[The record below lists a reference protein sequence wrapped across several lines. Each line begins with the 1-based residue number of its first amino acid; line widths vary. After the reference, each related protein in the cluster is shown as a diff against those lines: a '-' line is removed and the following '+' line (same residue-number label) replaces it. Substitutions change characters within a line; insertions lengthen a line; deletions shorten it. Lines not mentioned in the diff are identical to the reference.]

1 MLVEKTLCIGC
12 GSCAMICPHKC
23 IKMEED
29 EEGFLYPKINLKK
42 CVSCGLC
49 EKSCPILMKS
59 IEQTY
64 KTKSFAAQ
72 NKNEE
77 IRRNSSSGGV
87 FFALA
92 LTIVNQGGVVCAAKY
107 SKDFEVMHDIATAK
121 EQLYDFCGAKY
132 AQSRL
137 EECFI
142 KIKELLYQGS
152 KVLFVGTPCQVAGLQ
167 AFLKHSHNNLILVDM
182 ICHGVPSPFVWR
194 KYLEERKQ
202 ADANESEIVAINLR
216 DKSTG
221 WSNYSYSVRFEYQN
235 GYVYSVQQ
243 NNDKFM
249 QGFTEN
255 LYLRP
260 ACSHCKFK
268 GVERGSDITL
278 GDYWGVWNHYP
289 EFDDKGGTS
298 WVMIHSQKGLKMW
311 NDIRDNFRTLEISN
325 EQAVQYNPSAIES
338 SSAADMRV
346 AFYEGLQHGQKISD
360 MIQTYPSNQNKGK
373 ISIVQRIL
381 NKINFHISR
390 RNKDE

>member
-1 MLVEKTLCIGC
+1 MLPAKNLCNGC
-12 GSCAMICPHKC
+12 GACSVTCPRNC
-23 IKMEED
+23 IEMTAD
-29 EEGFLYPKINLKK
+29 YEGFLYPNLNLQK

-49 EKSCPILMKS
+49 EKSCPILTKN

-87 FFALA
+87 FFSLALA
-92 LTIVNQGGVVCAAKY
+92 VVNQGGVVCAAKY
-107 SKDFEVMHDIATAK
+107 SEDFEVMHDIATTK
-121 EQLYDFCGAKY
+121 EQLLDYCGAKY

-137 EECFI
+137 GQCFI
-142 KIKELLYQGS
+142 KIKELLCQGRE
-152 KVLFVGTPCQVAGLQ
+152 VLFVGTPCQVAGLR
-167 AFLKHSHNNLILVDM
+167 AFLKYSYDNLILVDM
-182 ICHGVPSPFVWR
+182 ICHGVPSPLVWK
-194 KYLEERKQ
+194 KYLKERKQ
-202 ADANESEIVAINLR
+202 LDANGSDIIAINLR

-221 WSNYSYSVRFEYQN
+221 WSKYNYSVRFVYRN
-235 GYVYSVQQ
+235 GYVYSVQK
-243 NNDKFM
+243 NNDSFM
-249 QGFTEN
+249 NGFMAN
-255 LYLRP
+255 VYLRP
-260 ACSHCKFK
+260 ACSNCKFK
-268 GVERGSDITL
+268 GVERCSDITL
-278 GDYWGVWNHYP
+278 GDYWGVWKHYP
-289 EFDDKGGTS
+289 EFDDNGGTS
-298 WVMIHSQKGLKMW
+298 LVMIHSQKGLKMW

-338 SSAADMRV
+338 SSAADIRA

-390 RNKDE
+390 RNKDG